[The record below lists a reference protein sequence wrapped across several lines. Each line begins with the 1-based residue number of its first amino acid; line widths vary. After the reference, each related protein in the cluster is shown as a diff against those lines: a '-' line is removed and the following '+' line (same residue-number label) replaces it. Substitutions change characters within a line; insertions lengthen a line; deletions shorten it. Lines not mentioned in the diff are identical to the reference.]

1 MWLTTSTSTL
11 CSRTSERVSMV
22 CSLTC
27 SMTFRSDPTSST
39 GPGCLSILGDEDL
52 HWSTSPSFRT
62 SCSNELGVNKLSSGS
77 RFGTSDGTGSGS
89 REGNSKSVET
99 KTSKSSRRK
108 ISVSS
113 MSLPH
118 SLSGLSLST
127 AVLRMGGDE
136 LYSKQF

>member
-1 MWLTTSTSTL
+1 
-11 CSRTSERVSMV
+11 MV

-27 SMTFRSDPTSST
+27 SMAFRSDPTSST
-39 GPGCLSILGDEDL
+39 GPECSSILGDEDL

-62 SCSNELGVNKLSSGS
+62 SCGNELGVNKLSSSS

-127 AVLRMGGDE
+127 AVLRMGGEE